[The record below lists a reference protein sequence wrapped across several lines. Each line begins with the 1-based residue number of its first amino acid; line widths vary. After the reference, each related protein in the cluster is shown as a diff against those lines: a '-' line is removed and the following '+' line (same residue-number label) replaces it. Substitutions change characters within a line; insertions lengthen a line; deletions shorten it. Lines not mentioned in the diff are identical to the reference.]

1 MAKLVKKTKKGLG
14 GLRSA
19 SAGSSSV
26 ESSPLR
32 PVHVPKTPP
41 CQNKCPSGN
50 KIREILCTISQ
61 SEGAE
66 RSYHESYEKHGT
78 YFQKQVRFLQYAAE
92 FVRIHVN
99 LIVTGNIKMVQYPL
113 IMLKDFLVIMR
124 LSMILNIKN

>member
-50 KIREILCTISQ
+50 KIREILCAISQ

-66 RSYHESYEKHGT
+66 RSYHESYEK
-78 YFQKQVRFLQYAAE
+78 AW
-92 FVRIHVN
+92 
-99 LIVTGNIKMVQYPL
+99 NI
-113 IMLKDFLVIMR
+113 
-124 LSMILNIKN
+124 LSETSPFPAVCGRVCPHPCELD